1 MLRMKQLGSMKKSFE
16 QITPSCFRALP
27 KSRGRDSFKGVRF
40 VTPLFYNHKYFVAK
54 LEVH

>member
-1 MLRMKQLGSMKKSFE
+1 MKQPGSMKKSLE

-27 KSRGRDSFKGVRF
+27 ESRGRDSFKGGRF
-40 VTPLFYNHKYFVAK
+40 VTLLFFTIINIFAK